1 MLNALGRNKS
11 MEIVLATRNKQK
23 IEEIRRILNNINV
36 TTLTLDDLPLCPD
49 VVEDQDT
56 FEGNA
61 IKKATEIARYTGKIA
76 MADDSGLTV
85 DTLGG
90 APGIRSAR
98 YAGEGAT
105 DAENIIKLLAEL
117 GNLPDEVRGAQFV
130 CCIALA
136 FPHGEVIK
144 FLGSVKGR
152 ISEKPQGRL
161 GFGYDPVFYPA
172 GYDKTFSEM
181 SPQEKD
187 ALSHRSKAIKKLKD
201 YLKDLR

>member
-1 MLNALGRNKS
+1 
-11 MEIVLATRNKQK
+11 MEIVLATRNRQK
-23 IEEIRRILNNINV
+23 IEEMRRILNNVNV
-36 TTLTLDDLPLCPD
+36 TTLTLDDFPLCPD

-61 IKKATEIARYTGKIA
+61 VKKATEIARYTGKMA
-76 MADDSGLTV
+76 MADDSGLQV
-85 DTLGG
+85 DALGG

-105 DAENIIKLLAEL
+105 DAENITKLLAEL
-117 GNLPDEVRGAQFV
+117 RDLPDENRGAQFV

-136 FPHGEVIK
+136 FPRGEVIE
-144 FLGSVKGR
+144 FRGSVKGK
-152 ISEKPQGRL
+152 ISENAHGRM
-161 GFGYDPVFYPA
+161 GFGYDPVFYPS
-172 GYDKTFSEM
+172 GYDKTFAEM

-187 ALSHRSKAIKKLKD
+187 ALSHRSKAINKLKD